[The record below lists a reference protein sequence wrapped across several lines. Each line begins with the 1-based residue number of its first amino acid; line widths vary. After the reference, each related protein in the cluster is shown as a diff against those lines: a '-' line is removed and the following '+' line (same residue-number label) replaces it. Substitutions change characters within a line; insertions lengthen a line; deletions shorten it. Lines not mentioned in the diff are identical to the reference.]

1 MIQLRAIL
9 IAFLMAVSTLPA
21 YANTAQKT
29 EPVIYIAKDE
39 RPSRVISYLLGLFG
53 RELITSDLPSTPVS
67 GRFKVSSVEDVMGYF
82 TAAYQM
88 NWFQNGSSVY
98 LYRARDWKTRK
109 IYVGDFPPLT
119 DWEDLLKNSGLHY
132 PQFSV
137 VYNEKHDELIA
148 SGPLAYLKLLE
159 SAFGRERPEPGQ
171 DEPDLMVFTLK
182 HASVE
187 DREINLRDRTFVS
200 KGALTV
206 LLELLG
212 LKNHSSVGTTVPTP
226 VNRTTHLDP
235 LKPAGS
241 IGQQDF
247 VENQTST
254 RRTDIPSKAQ
264 KEDSKISPFSVT
276 ADPRTNSIVIRDTRS
291 RYEYYRKLIEQLDA
305 PIAMVEVEAMLVE
318 VDKAT
323 LDELGMEFGLRAG
336 GVQYDFPGENIELGT
351 VSLYS
356 GASSVVDPGRFLA
369 RIRALIADQN
379 AKVLARPNIVTQDN
393 IPAFIDLSE
402 TQYLRVTGERVAQ
415 IVPVTAGSLLQVTPR
430 LVRKDSGEEI
440 FLRVDIQDGSLT
452 QAGEGSPTVRNTVLS
467 TQAVVNVEKALL
479 IGGYNRDSENSNNYK
494 MPLLGDLP
502 FIGKAFSYT
511 EKQKQTMVRLFLI
524 TPRVIELPPDG
535 RSSTKRAIDTIKENF
550 RLENDENLKM
560 TPSLNLGRLPQQ
572 SISLRQ

>member
-9 IAFLMAVSTLPA
+9 IAFLMAVFTLPA

-171 DEPDLMVFTLK
+171 DEHDLMVFTLK

-323 LDELGMEFGLRAG
+323 LDELGME
-336 GVQYDFPGENIELGT
+336 
-351 VSLYS
+351 
-356 GASSVVDPGRFLA
+356 
-369 RIRALIADQN
+369 
-379 AKVLARPNIVTQDN
+379 
-393 IPAFIDLSE
+393 
-402 TQYLRVTGERVAQ
+402 
-415 IVPVTAGSLLQVTPR
+415 
-430 LVRKDSGEEI
+430 
-440 FLRVDIQDGSLT
+440 
-452 QAGEGSPTVRNTVLS
+452 
-467 TQAVVNVEKALL
+467 
-479 IGGYNRDSENSNNYK
+479 
-494 MPLLGDLP
+494 
-502 FIGKAFSYT
+502 AFSMIFRARTLSLEPYRST
-511 EKQKQTMVRLFLI
+511 AVRV
-524 TPRVIELPPDG
+524 RW
-535 RSSTKRAIDTIKENF
+535 
-550 RLENDENLKM
+550 
-560 TPSLNLGRLPQQ
+560 
-572 SISLRQ
+572 